1 MRRMILLTILIAT
14 TTATTAFADTIAN
27 RFGIT
32 GRVGIVA
39 PFENDFVEGASDTD
53 SAFAWNGGF
62 IYGFN
67 DHFATELEVTYIPE
81 MDVTRNGYTYEAEL
95 TDISLGLQYRFMP
108 EKSLVP
114 FIGIGVDFIEGNLD
128 PDKGNYEMDWTYGGH
143 VNAGLDWFL
152 TKGIALTTDL
162 RVTAAD
168 SGDIN
173 GTTTKLEYDPFWFQG
188 TVGFRLILPE
198 KW

>member
-1 MRRMILLTILIAT
+1 MVVIALTM
-14 TTATTAFADTIAN
+14 TATSAFADTIAN

-32 GRVGIVA
+32 GRIGIVA
-39 PFENDFVEGASDTD
+39 PFENDFIEDASDTD
-53 SAFAWNGGF
+53 PGFALNGGF
-62 IYGFN
+62 IYGFS
-67 DHFATELEVTYIPE
+67 DHIATELEVTYIPE
-81 MDVTRNGYTYEAEL
+81 MDVTRGGYTYEAEM

-108 EKSLVP
+108 EKALVP
-114 FIGIGVDFIEGNLD
+114 FIGVGVDFIEGNLD
-128 PDKGNYEMDWTYGGH
+128 PDKGDYEMDWTVGGH

-162 RVTAAD
+162 RVTAAG

-173 GTTTKLEYDPFWFQG
+173 GASSNLEYDPFWFQG